1 MEIIG
6 TGTDIIEIER
16 IKKAS
21 QNEKFMNKIFTE
33 GEREYFIKRNLKA
46 ESIAGTFSA
55 KEAVSK
61 SVGTGIREFSFKDI
75 EILRDEIGKPYVN
88 PLNDFKKFCDKNK
101 ISEIK
106 ISISHCREYAVAN
119 AIAIAKEW

>member
-6 TGTDIIEIER
+6 IGTDIIEIER
-16 IKKAS
+16 IKKAT
-21 QNEKFMNKIFTE
+21 QNERFIAKIFTDRE
-33 GEREYFIKRNLKA
+33 AEYFKKRNLKP

-61 SVGTGIREFSFKDI
+61 SVGTGIREFPFKDI
-75 EILRDEIGKPYVN
+75 EILRDEKGKPYVN
-88 PLNDFKKFCDKNK
+88 PLNDFKKFCDENG
-101 ISEIK
+101 ISEVK

-119 AIAIAKEW
+119 AIAIAKE

>member
-6 TGTDIIEIER
+6 IGTDIIEIER

-21 QNEKFMNKIFTE
+21 QKERFMNKIFTE
-33 GEREYFIKRNLKA
+33 REREYFIKRNLKS

-75 EILRDEIGKPYVN
+75 EILRNEIGKPYVN
-88 PLNDFKKFCDKNK
+88 PLNDFKKFCDKNG